1 MHNEWDQ
8 LRNSPPPSLPSW
20 FWHLVASPKPGE
32 WTKIKTAIKESLKNF
47 EAIGVERKIYL
58 MAFMRMRFFRVVLLF
73 SCAYPRPATDP
84 SLKTLT
90 LGGNK

>member
-1 MHNEWDQ
+1 MGPTTQQSASVFAVLAPRGATQTGRVDEDQ
-8 LRNSPPPSLPSW
+8 EGNQGIPEEL
-20 FWHLVASPKPGE
+20 
-32 WTKIKTAIKESLKNF
+32 
-47 EAIGVERKIYL
+47 EAIGVERTIYL